1 MCIAKRRLPRSLC
14 FTAPHRGSRGH
25 VPSTPAPFL
34 MNYSTVNRNQPRK
47 YGWLPSVYQQSHLL
61 HGLLMQHNGN
71 KGTARA
77 AWAPYGHHAATSP
90 LWRPALF
97 WSRRCTTSLGA
108 PHCAQLPTATCPNT
122 TTSPRSEMASATI
135 LELTQEWERNA
146 NASEWREG
154 FFFSF
159 LDALQNVKVSRAQAK
174 LSWNG

>member
-71 KGTARA
+71 KGTAHT
-77 AWAPYGHHAATSP
+77 AWAPRAPRCRIPTLMPGTVLKPEVHDVPGSTALYPAAHCHVPQHHHLP
-90 LWRPALF
+90 
-97 WSRRCTTSLGA
+97 SL
-108 PHCAQLPTATCPNT
+108 
-122 TTSPRSEMASATI
+122 
-135 LELTQEWERNA
+135 RN
-146 NASEWREG
+146 G
-154 FFFSF
+154 VCYHF
-159 LDALQNVKVSRAQAK
+159 RAHTGVRK
-174 LSWNG
+174 KC